1 MKKIFA
7 LLLALTMV
15 FALVSCGNSAGN
27 DNSASTGGAA
37 TSEGGSASSDN
48 SAAGSAAGSDAV
60 DAATEGLTDKN
71 GDPAKVGIITYY
83 VNSSFESS
91 FNTAAQQRCEELGL
105 EYESYDANQDMAA
118 YQTCFENAANAGCDA
133 IVCVPSDP
141 TAMGPQCD
149 VCEEYGIYLVVMAVA
164 PDGYYSSALVVD
176 NAEKGEMKAQA
187 IVDACGSGAKVLM
200 LLGNQQQTGWVQEN
214 DAAKAVFEAN
224 DIEIVGEEDPQAQM
238 DQAMTYMENWL
249 SMGLEFDAIWCAT
262 DTVAAGACAALEQA
276 GYDFDSVYIV
286 SEDGDET
293 GLRLVENGQLDATL
307 SLNGVMYGT
316 GTVDA
321 AYQWLKG
328 ETPDAEYQVDIE
340 IVTPDN
346 VQDYLAELPSA

>member
-1 MKKIFA
+1 MKKIVA
-7 LLLALTMV
+7 LLLAMAMV
-15 FALVSCGNSAGN
+15 FALVSCGSSG
-27 DNSASTGGAA
+27 SGS
-37 TSEGGSASSDN
+37 SGGSTSDAGSAAQSDS

-60 DAATEGLTDKN
+60 DEAVEGLVDKN
-71 GDPAKVGIITYY
+71 GDPVKVGIITYY

-91 FNTAAQQRCEELGL
+91 FNTAAQKRCEELGL

-176 NAEKGEMKAQA
+176 MEVKGEMKAQA
-187 IVDACGSGAKVLM
+187 IVDACGPGSKVLM

-224 DIEIVGEEDPQAQM
+224 DIEVVAEEDPQAQM
-238 DQAMTYMENWL
+238 DLGMSYMENWL
-249 SMGLEFDAIWCAT
+249 SMGIEFDAIWCAT

-276 GYDFDSVYIV
+276 GYDFDSVFIV

-293 GLRLVENGQLDATL
+293 GLRLVEKGQIDATL
-307 SLNGVMYGT
+307 SLSGIMYGT

-321 AYQWLKG
+321 AYEWLSG
-328 ETPDAEYQVDIE
+328 ENPPAEYQVDIE
-340 IVTPDN
+340 MVTPEN
-346 VQDYLAELPSA
+346 VQDYLAQLP